1 MRMRLY
7 STKIEHSGG
16 HKKMR
21 TRTLIFSASLL
32 VGSFLIPVGSSF
44 AQTDANRAPD
54 NTAVNQRD
62 RAPENL
68 TPMDQSNKASDLKM
82 TQEIR
87 RAIVKDDQLST
98 DAKNVKIITIDGA
111 VTLRGPVKTDQ
122 EKAAIAA
129 KAAQLAGNSNVH
141 NELEVAGR

>member
-1 MRMRLY
+1 
-7 STKIEHSGG
+7 
-16 HKKMR
+16 MR
-21 TRTLIFSASLL
+21 TRTLLFTASVLA
-32 VGSFLIPVGSSF
+32 GSFLIPIGSSF
-44 AQTDANRAPD
+44 AQTDVNRAPD

-68 TPMDQSNKASDLKM
+68 TPIDQSNKPSDLKM

-129 KAAQLAGNSNVH
+129 KAAQLAGDSNVH

>member
-1 MRMRLY
+1 M
-7 STKIEHSGG
+7 KIRALLS
-16 HKKMR
+16 
-21 TRTLIFSASLL
+21 IASLL
-32 VGSFLIPVGSSF
+32 AGSLLSPVGASF
-44 AQTDANRAPD
+44 AQVDANRTAD
-54 NTAVNQRD
+54 NTSINQRD
-62 RAPENL
+62 RGNETL
-68 TPMDQSNKASDLKM
+68 TPIDQSNKPSDLKM

-129 KAAQLAGNSNVH
+129 KAAQLAGDSNVH

>member
-1 MRMRLY
+1 
-7 STKIEHSGG
+7 
-16 HKKMR
+16 MR
-21 TRTLIFSASLL
+21 TRTLLFSASVL

-54 NTAVNQRD
+54 NTAINQRD
-62 RAPENL
+62 REHQNL
-68 TPMDQSNKASDLKM
+68 TPLDQSNKASDLKI
-82 TQEIR
+82 TREIR
-87 RAIVKDDQLST
+87 RALVKDDQLST

-122 EKAAIAA
+122 EKADIAA
-129 KAAQLAGNSNVH
+129 KAAQLAGDSNVH

>member
-1 MRMRLY
+1 
-7 STKIEHSGG
+7 
-16 HKKMR
+16 MR
-21 TRTLIFSASLL
+21 TRTLLFSAL
-32 VGSFLIPVGSSF
+32 VLSGSFLIPIGSSL
-44 AQTDANRAPD
+44 AQTDANLAPD

-68 TPMDQSNKASDLKM
+68 TPMDQSNKPSDLKM

-129 KAAQLAGNSNVH
+129 KAAQLAGDSNVH

>member
-1 MRMRLY
+1 
-7 STKIEHSGG
+7 
-16 HKKMR
+16 MR
-21 TRTLIFSASLL
+21 TRTLLFSASLL
-32 VGSFLIPVGSSF
+32 AGSFLIPIGSTF
-44 AQTDANRAPD
+44 AQAPD

-68 TPMDQSNKASDLKM
+68 TPMDQSNKPSDLKM